1 MSLHRR
7 APRRDRNEREVI
19 DALEHPAIGAAVL
32 PLSGAGVPDLLGAYW
47 GRLYLLEV
55 KGPKGTL
62 TPEQQATAAMLGHAG
77 VPIHVVRTA
86 EDALKAIGAVR

>member
-19 DALEHPAIGAAVL
+19 DALAATGAAVL
-32 PLSGAGVPDLLGAYW
+32 PLSGAGVPDLLVGY
-47 GRLYLLEV
+47 GGNLFLLEV
-55 KGPKGTL
+55 KVPRGTL
-62 TPEQQATAAMLGHAG
+62 TLAQAFTVACLGHVG
-77 VPIHVVRTA
+77 VQVHVVRTA

>member
-7 APRRDRNEREVI
+7 APRRDSNEREVI
-19 DALEHPAIGAAVL
+19 DALAAIGAAVL
-32 PLSGAGVPDLLGAYW
+32 PLSGAGVPDLLVAYR

-62 TPEQQATAAMLGHAG
+62 TPEQQATAAMLGHAS
-77 VPIHVVRTA
+77 VPVHVVRNA